1 MHHRK
6 PGVKMRFWRIY
17 LIVNLVGAD
26 IFPIDLPFEQ
36 TALFIKGGGN
46 VVCWLLLLLTIA
58 GLFIVLCII
67 VLGISYYDAIGIV
80 HMI

>member
-46 VVCWLLLLLTIA
+46 VVC
-58 GLFIVLCII
+58 
-67 VLGISYYDAIGIV
+67 
-80 HMI
+80 